1 MTRAKWLG
9 SALAAAALAV
19 GCGDPQTDVAG
30 PRGAGPAFA
39 KTQVDSNSR
48 ANFVWAYPVL
58 VNGIWLPAG
67 IRGDGRLK
75 NGSPATGT
83 PSNEYQGAYCGVAAI
98 LYTAGTAPSGEMNY
112 TPGINYTSSM

>member
-39 KTQVDSNSR
+39 QTQVDSTSR
-48 ANFVWAYPVL
+48 ANSVWADTVL

-83 PSNEYQGAYCGVAAI
+83 PSNEFQGAACGAA
-98 LYTAGTAPSGEMNY
+98 
-112 TPGINYTSSM
+112 PGSSKVGRRP